1 MITNLMIQKLAS
13 VGLGI
18 LLLAS
23 PVVAS
28 ADMVADIQAQIQSL
42 LVKLEQLRAGSAGAT
57 SNTFTASPTSGTA
70 PLSVVFERRV
80 AADAGNFAVDFG
92 DGTGLAEMSCTPLAG
107 STDSVCRATHA
118 YTMPGMYSAELIGK
132 GAGESSQW
140 QGTGRQVTFAV
151 FTAGKADAFATIDQ
165 RSLTT
170 NSASPTITGTVRN
183 ADIGV
188 RILKGRVAVPS
199 PIDTASQDYVWQSPN
214 AFPAAGGRWSTTV
227 AGVTLDNGIYTV
239 IVSDMKTALVLAT
252 GVLVVDT
259 AK

>member
-1 MITNLMIQKLAS
+1 MKAMIQKITSGSL
-13 VGLGI
+13 GL

-28 ADMVADIQAQIQSL
+28 AATVADIQAQIQSL
-42 LVKLEQLRAGSAGAT
+42 LVKLEQLRAGGAGAT
-57 SNTFTASPTSGTA
+57 PQTFSASPTSGTA
-70 PLSVVFERRV
+70 PLSVIFERRA
-80 AADAGNFAVDFG
+80 AADAGDFAVDFG
-92 DGTGLAEMSCTPLAG
+92 DGTGFAQMNCTSFVGA
-107 STDSVCRATHA
+107 TDSACRATHA

-151 FTAGKADAFATIDQ
+151 FNASKAGASATIDQ

-170 NSASPTITGTVRN
+170 NSTNPTITGTVRN
-183 ADIGV
+183 ADIGL

-199 PIDTASQDYVWQSPN
+199 PIDTVSQDYVWQSRN
-214 AFPAAGGRWSTTV
+214 MFPAAGGRWSAQV
-227 AGVTLDNGIYTV
+227 AGAKLENGIYTV
-239 IVSDMKTALVLAT
+239 VVFDVKTALVLAT

>member
-1 MITNLMIQKLAS
+1 MIQKLAPGS
-13 VGLGI
+13 LGL

-23 PVVAS
+23 PMVVS
-28 ADMVADIQAQIQSL
+28 ADMVADLQAQIQSIL
-42 LVKLEQLRAGSAGAT
+42 LKLEQLRAGAT
-57 SNTFTASPTSGTA
+57 AQTFTASPTSGTA
-70 PLSVVFERRV
+70 PLSVVFERR
-80 AADAGNFAVDFG
+80 AATDGGSLAVDFG
-92 DGTGLAEMSCTPLAG
+92 DGTGFAPMSCAPLLGAI
-107 STDSVCRATHA
+107 DSVCRVTHA

-132 GAGESSQW
+132 GAGNGSQW
-140 QGTGRQVTFAV
+140 QGTGRLVTFAV
-151 FTAGKADAFATIDQ
+151 FNTSKAGASATIDQ
-165 RSLTT
+165 RSLTA